1 MIDQTAAPVPGGR
14 AAVTLRRHR
23 RGDRRAGGGG
33 RPGARAAAVQEP
45 RRTDRAKESARL
57 FRSRLL
63 SRRMA
68 GRGGEQSRADGGRQG
83 GGGRAGAVRRSGVR
97 ARGGVGCSPRPLGYS
112 EARRERARAA
122 DNLALAFSHPHRA
135 ALCTGPALAVKAGLV
150 KAM

>member
-1 MIDQTAAPVPGGR
+1 M
-14 AAVTLRRHR
+14 
-23 RGDRRAGGGG
+23 
-33 RPGARAAAVQEP
+33 QEP

-68 GRGGEQSRADGGRQG
+68 GRGGEQSRADGGRQ
-83 GGGRAGAVRRSGVR
+83 AGA
-97 ARGGVGCSPRPLGYS
+97 RGQELFGDQVY
-112 EARRERARAA
+112 ARAA
-122 DNLALAFSHPHRA
+122 VWAAARGHLGTRRRGETERAPPLALAFSHPHRA